1 MNTSWIGTIGSLLL
15 AASAAAEPSLPVAV
29 RFWGQSLVTIE
40 TAWNLRIA
48 VDPYALRIGYD
59 DPGIEADLVLVT
71 HEHFDHNHVGLVR
84 GAPQVVRGLD
94 DDGAV
99 RPIDVI
105 LDRPPNRPGPEV
117 FSAAAAVMRT
127 EHAVRVR
134 SIAAHHDGSSGSKRG
149 GNAMFLIEA
158 DGVRILHCGDF
169 GEPAVTARQLGSM
182 GTVDVLLIPV
192 GGVFTIDGGQAARIT
207 EAVQPRIVIPIH
219 YKTAALNIDLETVEP
234 FLATLD
240 ERYERRRP
248 AGNTLA
254 VAAGHGPTKAAP
266 QVVVLGTRPWSM
278 PLEMEALFSAKEKA
292 SRSAQGIF
300 ALLTADQMNHRPSD
314 GTHTPRWNA
323 EHMMGRELGFFSAVY
338 SALDPAIAAVDLNPR
353 QMPADY
359 VPAHPRWTGAEEAR
373 QLERV
378 ARLSRR
384 FAYLLEGV
392 DLDDQPKGS
401 PWTLRRLLE
410 QMHRHYTEH
419 TANVIRKFDLA
430 DWPAPRP
437 SLPPA

>member
-1 MNTSWIGTIGSLLL
+1 MNTRWIGTLGSLLL
-15 AASAAAEPSLPVAV
+15 AGSAAAEPSLPVAV

-48 VDPYALRIGYD
+48 VDPYALRVGYD

-71 HEHFDHNHVGLVR
+71 HEHFDHNNLGLVR
-84 GAPQVVRGLD
+84 GTAHVVRGLD
-94 DDGAV
+94 ENGAV
-99 RPIDVI
+99 RPVDLV
-105 LDRPPNRPGPEV
+105 LDRLPNRPAPEV
-117 FSAAAAVMRT
+117 FSAAAAVMRS

-134 SIAAHHDGSSGSKRG
+134 SIAAYHDQSSGAKRG
-149 GNAMFLIEA
+149 SNAMFLIEA

-169 GEPAVTARQLGSM
+169 GEPAVTAQQLGAM

-192 GGVFTIDGGQAARIT
+192 GGVYTVDGVQAARIT
-207 EAVQPRIVIPIH
+207 EAVQPRIVVPIH
-219 YKTAALNIDLETVEP
+219 YKTDALTIELETVEP
-234 FLATLD
+234 FLQTLD

-248 AGNTLA
+248 DGNTLA
-254 VAAGHGPTKAAP
+254 VAAGRGPTKEAP
-266 QVVVLGTRPWSM
+266 HVVILGTGPRPL
-278 PLEMEALFSAKEKA
+278 PPEMEALFSAKEKA
-292 SRSAQGIF
+292 SRGAQVVF
-300 ALLTADQMNHRPSD
+300 KTLTTDQMNHRPSD

-359 VPAHPRWTGAEEAR
+359 VPGHPDWTGAEEAR
-373 QLERV
+373 QLDRV
-378 ARLSRR
+378 TRLSRR
-384 FAYLLEGV
+384 FAYLLEGM
-392 DLDDQPKGS
+392 DLDEKPNGS

-419 TANVIRKFDLA
+419 TANVVKKFDLA

-437 SLPPA
+437 PLPPA